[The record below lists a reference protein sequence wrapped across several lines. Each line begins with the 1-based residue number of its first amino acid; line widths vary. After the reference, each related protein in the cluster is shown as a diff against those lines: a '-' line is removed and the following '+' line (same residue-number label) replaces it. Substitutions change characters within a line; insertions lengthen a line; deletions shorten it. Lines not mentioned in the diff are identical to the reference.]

1 MSNAGMP
8 RSTDVAPP
16 RADRPEPR
24 AARAGVRSA
33 ERSSERT
40 YGGVSATERIA
51 ARRARFIEAG
61 IALFGSQGFRSAT
74 VRGVCAAAGLTDRY
88 FYESFDSLEALLM
101 AAYGA
106 LMARLRARMD
116 EAARCVAEASA
127 GLAPAQLLER
137 HVTAGYEAW
146 FDLVR
151 EPAFARIVLAEVLGV
166 SPAVD
171 ALYEQ
176 GMQQFAELNS
186 AAVAAAL
193 PAGQLSSARQALA
206 GRALIGAAVQVA
218 SLWVNGGWREP
229 RDEVVRT
236 CVLVTLG
243 TLHALAA
250 EAAAGGAAARPGSA
264 G

>member
-1 MSNAGMP
+1 MSNADMP
-8 RSTDVAPP
+8 RSIDLLPTPMP
-16 RADRPEPR
+16 
-24 AARAGVRSA
+24 ARS
-33 ERSSERT
+33 ERTSDRT
-40 YGGVSATERIA
+40 YGGVSAAERTA
-51 ARRARFIEAG
+51 ARRARFTEAG

-74 VRGVCAAAGLTDRY
+74 VRGVCSAAGLTDRY
-88 FYESFDSLEALLM
+88 FYESFDSLEALLV
-101 AAYGA
+101 AVYGT

-116 EAARCVAEASA
+116 EAARRVAEGCA
-127 GLAPAQLLER
+127 GLGPAQVLER

-193 PAGQLSSARQALA
+193 PAGQLSAERQALV

-218 SLWVNGGWREP
+218 SMWVSSGWRAP

-243 TLHALAA
+243 TLRALAA
-250 EAAAGGAAARPGSA
+250 ETRANATG
-264 G
+264 